1 MTEPADFVRCAAA
14 YPHHPA
20 MERMATPSFADYDTL
35 KRSVKEHGLRVP
47 LILFVEPNGKEWLI
61 DGRSRVKAM
70 EELGIPVVGTDRVL
84 DTTTVHCAEDGREW
98 TVRCERFY
106 ADQDADPDK
115 IVADLN
121 LARRQ
126 LTVEQKRT
134 YIANLLKA
142 FPERSNNSIAGIAGV
157 SDHTVASIRA
167 TLETTSQIAKLSS
180 RIGADGKTRAMPSVR
195 RPASAR
201 NAPPI
206 NEGEPPSKL
215 ASATDKPIP
224 VEVSAP
230 KDVRPLRVE
239 QLIQIDFPPPE
250 ELIGLAATDPVK
262 VARFVGKLRA
272 WLGECD
278 RRIGEWLGK
287 CISSC

>member
-1 MTEPADFVRCAAA
+1 MTEPADFVGCAAA
-14 YPHHPA
+14 YPRHPA
-20 MERMATPSFADYDTL
+20 MERMATLSFADYDTL
-35 KRSVKEHGLRVP
+35 KRSIKKHGLRVP
-47 LILFVEPNGKEWLI
+47 LSLLVEPDGKEWLI

-84 DTTTVHCAEDGREW
+84 DTTTVHCAEDGRKW

-157 SDHTVASIRA
+157 SDHTVASVRA

-180 RIGADGKTRAMPSVR
+180 RIGADGKTRTALGT
-195 RPASAR
+195 
-201 NAPPI
+201 PP
-206 NEGEPPSKL
+206 G
-215 ASATDKPIP
+215 
-224 VEVSAP
+224 
-230 KDVRPLRVE
+230 
-239 QLIQIDFPPPE
+239 
-250 ELIGLAATDPVK
+250 
-262 VARFVGKLRA
+262 
-272 WLGECD
+272 
-278 RRIGEWLGK
+278 IGEQ
-287 CISSC
+287 CAANQRR